1 MTRADLE
8 HLMVQARLAE
18 TDIDDDRRRLV
29 AGRIARAGRDA
40 TA

>member
-18 TDIDDDRRRLV
+18 TDIDDDRRRL
-29 AGRIARAGRDA
+29 GRRADRARRA
-40 TA
+40 